1 MLGYLEPLPK
11 KIKATMS
18 YLLKKE
24 LDKLKNNL
32 LSLGAM
38 IEERLQMM
46 SNAIEY
52 RDPELAKKIIA
63 GDYEIDEAEV
73 AIEEECLKLLALYQ
87 PVAIDLRFLVAVIK
101 INNDMERIADL
112 AVNVAHRVLIASKEK
127 ENIFVF
133 DYVDMARKVKQMLK
147 QSLDAFVNMDLY
159 LATTISGMDDAVD
172 EIKNQAYDVTK
183 NILRQYPDKAGYSIN
198 MFLISRH
205 LERIADLSTNIAEEI
220 IYIIEGEIVRHS

>member
-1 MLGYLEPLPK
+1 
-11 KIKATMS
+11 MS

-46 SNAIEY
+46 SNSIEY
-52 RDPELAKKIIA
+52 MDTEVAKRIIA

-73 AIEEECLKLLALYQ
+73 AIEEECLKMLALYQ

-112 AVNVAHRVLIASKEK
+112 AVNVAHRVIVASKEK
-127 ENIFVF
+127 EQIFTF
-133 DYVDMARKVKQMLK
+133 DYMEMAMRVKQMLK
-147 QSLDAFVNMDLY
+147 QSLDAFVNMDLD
-159 LATTISGMDDAVD
+159 LATTIKGMDDAVD
-172 EIKNQAYDVTK
+172 RIKNQAYDATK
-183 NILRQYPDKAGYSIN
+183 SILRNYPEKAGYIIN

-205 LERIADLSTNIAEEI
+205 LERIADLATNIAEEI

>member
-1 MLGYLEPLPK
+1 
-11 KIKATMS
+11 MS

-24 LDKLKNNL
+24 LDKMKNNL

-46 SNAIEY
+46 SNSIEY
-52 RDPELAKKIIA
+52 MDTQMAKRIIA

-73 AIEEECLKLLALYQ
+73 AIEEECLKMLALYQ

-112 AVNVAHRVLIASKEK
+112 AVNVAHRVIVASKEK
-127 ENIFVF
+127 EQIFTF
-133 DYVDMARKVKQMLK
+133 DYMEMARRVKQMLK
-147 QSLDAFVNMDLY
+147 QSLDAFVNMDLD
-159 LATTISGMDDAVD
+159 LAKTINGMDDAVD
-172 EIKNQAYDVTK
+172 RIKNQAYDATK
-183 NILRQYPDKAGYSIN
+183 DILRNYPEKAGYIIN

-205 LERIADLSTNIAEEI
+205 LERIADLATNIAEEI
-220 IYIIEGEIVRHS
+220 IYIIEGEIVRHC